1 MKKLLL
7 GLLLISFNAFAG
19 LPVQAY
25 INDQNT
31 DGIEWY
37 LAGLMNGFAF
47 SNLRLQNTGGEPL
60 YCPIKDKS
68 ISISETKKLINL
80 KIQDYD
86 ENQRAE
92 LWIEPILLKE
102 LIFKYPCK

>member
-7 GLLLISFNAFAG
+7 GLSLISFNVFAG
-19 LPVQAY
+19 LPVEAY

-37 LAGLMNGFAF
+37 LAGLINGFAF
-47 SNLRLQNTGGEPL
+47 SNFRLENT
-60 YCPIKDKS
+60 
-68 ISISETKKLINL
+68 
-80 KIQDYD
+80 YD